1 MRLSSTESE
10 ILWIILNTYLK
21 GCIQTQRH
29 PRRFWKN
36 NISKNIPFFFVYYI
50 LRYCEKKTL
59 EFLIVEAKVFFFHI
73 SNTCISIGSII
84 KNLLFLYKHWTN
96 PGEEWVITWAIF
108 AFGGWFTFN
117 LMYLCVFFN
126 PQ

>member
-59 EFLIVEAKVFFFHI
+59 EFLIVEAKVFFF
-73 SNTCISIGSII
+73 SYI
-84 KNLLFLYKHWTN
+84 KY
-96 PGEEWVITWAIF
+96 
-108 AFGGWFTFN
+108 
-117 LMYLCVFFN
+117 MYFDWQHYQESPFPL
-126 PQ
+126 